1 MARVNALIPVEP
13 ADADEFHQA
22 LADGKAVVAQL
33 EEAGAQ
39 YKVTQDEQ
47 GEFDLQL
54 VKPAE
59 AKPGQ
64 TNGFAGLKDLL
75 SK

>member
-22 LADGKAVVAQL
+22 LAEGKTVVAQL
-33 EEAGAQ
+33 EEYGAQ
-39 YKVTQDEQ
+39 YKVTKDDS

-64 TNGFAGLKDLL
+64 ANGFAGLKDLL
-75 SK
+75 SQ

>member
-1 MARVNALIPVEP
+1 MAKVNELIPVEP
-13 ADADEFHQA
+13 NDAVAFNEA
-22 LADGKAVVAQL
+22 LAEGKPVIAQL
-33 EEAGAQ
+33 EEYGAQ
-39 YKVTQDEQ
+39 YKVTKDDS

-64 TNGFAGLKDLL
+64 ANGFAGLKDLL
-75 SK
+75 S